1 MYKPYETSFR
11 NQSMTIREKLY
22 NISFSYVMF
31 IVILAAIGIVML
43 YSAANGNW
51 SPWAINQLIRFGM
64 GFAVM
69 IVLALTDIK
78 LLLRY
83 AYIFY
88 FITLILLVVV
98 EVAGHTGM
106 GATRWINLGFI
117 KLQPSEFMKI
127 AMVLVLARY
136 FHTSSL
142 QSIESVRGIIPP
154 LLMAIFP
161 AFLIVLQPD
170 LGTALMLIFTTAAM
184 FFAVGV
190 QIWKFVVVFIGGLV
204 TIPFAWHFLHDYQQN
219 RVLTFLNPERDPL
232 GAGYHIIQ
240 SKIAL
245 GSGGV
250 FGKGFLKGSQSHL
263 NFLPEKHTDFIFTM
277 LSEEFGL
284 VGAVLVVILNI
295 LILAYSYSFALKSTS
310 YFGKLLAIGLAT
322 NYFMYVFINIAM
334 VLGLLPVVGIPLPLI
349 SYGGTVMLSIMA
361 SFGIILCV
369 HINRNVPPVS
379 YTHLTLP
386 TILLV

>member
-83 AYIFY
+83 AYVFY

-142 QSIESVRGIIPP
+142 QSIESVRGIISP

-184 FFAVGV
+184 FFVVGV
-190 QIWKFVVVFIGGLV
+190 QIWKFVVVFIGGLI

-369 HINRNVPPVS
+369 HINRNVP
-379 YTHLTLP
+379 LGKD
-386 TILLV
+386 

>member
-250 FGKGFLKGSQSHL
+250 FGKGFLKGSLSHL

-369 HINRNVPPVS
+369 HINRNVP
-379 YTHLTLP
+379 LGKD
-386 TILLV
+386 